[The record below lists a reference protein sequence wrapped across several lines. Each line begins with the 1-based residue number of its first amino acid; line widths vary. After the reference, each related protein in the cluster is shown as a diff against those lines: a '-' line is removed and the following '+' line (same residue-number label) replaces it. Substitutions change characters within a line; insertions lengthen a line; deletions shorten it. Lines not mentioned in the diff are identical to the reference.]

1 MPSII
6 GETHTAF
13 IGGKNILDGVF
24 IANEVVDGW
33 KKAKL
38 QGLTI
43 KLNFEKAFDSVNW
56 EFMFSMMSSF
66 VAEGLNI
73 LLTRAL
79 NLGILKGVLVRANEV
94 LISHLQFAD
103 DTILLCE
110 SDMAQVV
117 IIKRI
122 LRCLEVLSELRIN
135 YHKSVVCS
143 VGVDDESLHTF
154 ANLLTCKIKIIR
166 WMGKM
171 LSLAGRLTLIKSV
184 LSSLPV
190 YYLSLF
196 KMPEGVA
203 REFKKIKAAF
213 LWNGNDLKRK
223 VHLVKWL
230 EVTKSVGQ
238 GGLGIRRIRDVNAC
252 LLLKWW

>member
-1 MPSII
+1 M
-6 GETHTAF
+6 
-13 IGGKNILDGVF
+13 D
-24 IANEVVDGW
+24 W

-66 VAEGLNI
+66 GFGSKWVSWMKALGEGLNI

-79 NLGILKGVLVRANEV
+79 NLGILKGVLVGANEV

-117 IIKRI
+117 IIKSI
-122 LRCLEVLSELRIN
+122 LRCFEVLSELRIN

-154 ANLLTCKIKIIR
+154 ANLLNIKIKIIR
-166 WMGKM
+166 LMGKM

-190 YYLSLF
+190 YYISLF

-203 REFKKIKAAF
+203 HEFQKIKAAF

-230 EVTKSVGQ
+230 EVTKSV
-238 GGLGIRRIRDVNAC
+238 A
-252 LLLKWW
+252 